1 VPVSAVDSISPAFQH
16 TKTQLFRPFSLGQ
29 WSRLALVGLFAGE
42 LSSGGGC
49 NFNYPAHTAPAHRQY
64 LLMNPPNWAV
74 LGPLLI
80 LLVFAVPV
88 LWLLFLYINSRMRF
102 ILFDSL
108 ISKRCE
114 IRRMWR
120 ERRDPAFQYFV
131 WQIVFLLVMLGSMA
145 VLIGIP
151 AFGAF
156 LLGWF
161 SAPREHLVPLVLGGI
176 LLFFIFLGWL
186 LTSLFVHVFT
196 KDFVVPQMALENL
209 SAFDGWRR
217 LWQMLQV
224 EKGAYAGYAGMKL
237 VMAIGAAF
245 AIGIAAVIVII
256 ILLVPFGGLGAIT
269 ILMGRTAGLTW
280 NAVTITL
287 VIVAGCV
294 LLLMILYAVSL
305 VSVPVMVFFPA
316 YSIYFFAARYP
327 QLGNV
332 LYPPAPPA
340 PPAPLTPSPGP
351 VA

>member
-16 TKTQLFRPFSLGQ
+16 TKTQLFRPFRLGQ

-49 NFNYPAHTAPAHRQY
+49 NFNYQGHTGTAQRHY
-64 LLMNPPNWAV
+64 LLMNLPDWAV

-80 LLVFAVPV
+80 LLVVAVPV
-88 LWLLFLYINSRMRF
+88 LLLLFLYINSRMRF

-114 IRRMWR
+114 IRCMWR
-120 ERRDPAFQYFV
+120 ERREPALQYFV
-131 WQIVFLLVMLGSMA
+131 WQIVFSLAMLGSLA
-145 VLIGIP
+145 VLVGIP
-151 AFGAF
+151 VFAAF

-176 LLFFIFLGWL
+176 LLFFIFLAWL

-224 EKGAYAGYAGMKL
+224 ERGAYAGYAGMKL

-245 AIGIAAVIVII
+245 AIGIAAVVVIV

-269 ILMGRTAGLTW
+269 ILMGQTAGLTW

-305 VSVPVMVFFPA
+305 VSVPVIVFFPA

-332 LYPPAPPA
+332 IYPPPP
-340 PPAPLTPSPGP
+340 PSPLTPAPAP
-351 VA
+351 VT

>member
-1 VPVSAVDSISPAFQH
+1 MPVSAVDSISPAFQH
-16 TKTQLFRPFSLGQ
+16 TKTQLFRPFRLGQ
-29 WSRLALVGLFAGE
+29 WSRLALVGMFAGE

-49 NFNYPAHTAPAHRQY
+49 NFNYPSHTEPAHRHY
-64 LLMNPPNWAV
+64 LLMNLPDWTV

-80 LLVFAVPV
+80 LLVVAVPV
-88 LWLLFLYINSRMRF
+88 LWLLFLYVSSRMRF

-120 ERRDPAFQYFV
+120 ERRDPALQYFV
-131 WQIVFLLVMLGSMA
+131 WQIVFSLVMLGSLA
-145 VLIGIP
+145 VLVGIP

-176 LLFFIFLGWL
+176 FLFFIFLAWL

-196 KDFVVPQMALENL
+196 KDFVVPQMAMENL
-209 SAFDGWRR
+209 SAFDAWRR
-217 LWQMLQV
+217 LWKMLQV

-245 AIGIAAVIVII
+245 AIGVAAVVVIV

-305 VSVPVMVFFPA
+305 VSVPVIVFFPA

-332 LYPPAPPA
+332 VYPPP
-340 PPAPLTPSPGP
+340 PPAPLTPSPAP
-351 VA
+351 VT